1 MADFNENTDV
11 DSIIERL
18 LDGMLL
24 TFDPTTP
31 SARFSLSLAL
41 ENNNNRLPLPTIP
54 FNGGEPF
61 LADLFNCYHAIC
73 NALRSHK
80 TSYAF
85 LFL

>member
-31 SARFSLSLAL
+31 SARFSPSLAM
-41 ENNNNRLPLPTIP
+41 E
-54 FNGGEPF
+54 
-61 LADLFNCYHAIC
+61 
-73 NALRSHK
+73 K
-80 TSYAF
+80 KK
-85 LFL
+85 